1 MQFPN
6 LCIHCPLP
14 VLPPTPAPR
23 VPSYPKQQ
31 PLTEVSS
38 STSYSALLLTKLPTT
53 TVAAEY
59 EHDAQQLLFYN
70 QLLTEGI
77 REQIA
82 LHLALQ
88 FPQHYL
94 MWLKA
99 KAFN

>member
-1 MQFPN
+1 M
-6 LCIHCPLP
+6 
-14 VLPPTPAPR
+14 
-23 VPSYPKQQ
+23 
-31 PLTEVSS
+31 
-38 STSYSALLLTKLPTT
+38 

-59 EHDAQQLLFYN
+59 EHHAQQLLFYN

-94 MWLKA
+94 MCLKA
-99 KAFN
+99 KTFN